1 VVTPDQNLCPF
12 EVGPQVGHCP
22 DDAERL
28 YLGGKVVV
36 LRREKSAA
44 IVADGVILP
53 IWLLLL

>member
-1 VVTPDQNLCPF
+1 VAEFLC
-12 EVGPQVGHCP
+12 CP

-28 YLGGKVVV
+28 YHGGEVIL

-53 IWLLLL
+53 TWLLFL